1 MKAALAILFSAAM
14 VSISVQAEEIG
25 SVSTV
30 WKLVG
35 PNHKIIVEVFDD
47 PDIPNVSCWVSR
59 PKTGGISGAV
69 GLAEDPSYGSIAC
82 RRCWRLSTLARTPPL
97 PFFRARSGGRLC
109 SASTG
114 SASGR
119 REDVPTSAWLG
130 EDNRLLRQCE
140 VPVPHSLGL
149 LYSIFTEYCGFKA
162 NSGEYKLMGLAP
174 MVSRSTSI

>member
-14 VSISVQAEEIG
+14 VSISAQAEEIG

-82 RRCWRLSTLARTPPL
+82 RQRGPIVLSEELKRRLVRETEDGGVKVFKERTSPIFKTMQVTRMYDAQRNTLIYLDWSDKLVEGSPKNSLSVVVMSPWDQ
-97 PFFRARSGGRLC
+97 RS
-109 SASTG
+109 
-114 SASGR
+114 
-119 REDVPTSAWLG
+119 
-130 EDNRLLRQCE
+130 
-140 VPVPHSLGL
+140 
-149 LYSIFTEYCGFKA
+149 
-162 NSGEYKLMGLAP
+162 
-174 MVSRSTSI
+174 

>member
-14 VSISVQAEEIG
+14 VSISAQAEEIG

-82 RRCWRLSTLARTPPL
+82 RQRGPIVLSEELKRRLVRETEDGGVKVFQERTSPIFKTMQVTRMYDAQRNTLIYIEWSDKLVEGSPKNSLSVVVMSPWDQ
-97 PFFRARSGGRLC
+97 RS
-109 SASTG
+109 
-114 SASGR
+114 
-119 REDVPTSAWLG
+119 
-130 EDNRLLRQCE
+130 
-140 VPVPHSLGL
+140 
-149 LYSIFTEYCGFKA
+149 
-162 NSGEYKLMGLAP
+162 
-174 MVSRSTSI
+174 

>member
-1 MKAALAILFSAAM
+1 MKAASAILFSAAM
-14 VSISVQAEEIG
+14 VSISAQAEEIG

-82 RRCWRLSTLARTPPL
+82 RQRGPIVLSEELKRRLVRETEDGGVKVFKERTSPIFKTMQVTRMYDAQRNTLIYLDWSDKLVEGSPKNSLSVVVMSPWDQ
-97 PFFRARSGGRLC
+97 RS
-109 SASTG
+109 
-114 SASGR
+114 
-119 REDVPTSAWLG
+119 
-130 EDNRLLRQCE
+130 
-140 VPVPHSLGL
+140 
-149 LYSIFTEYCGFKA
+149 
-162 NSGEYKLMGLAP
+162 
-174 MVSRSTSI
+174 

>member
-14 VSISVQAEEIG
+14 VSISAQAEEIG

-82 RRCWRLSTLARTPPL
+82 RQRGPIVLSEELKRRLAKETEDGGVKVFKERTSPIFKTMQVTRMYDAQRNTLIYLEWSDKLVEGSPKSSLSVVVMSPWDQ
-97 PFFRARSGGRLC
+97 RS
-109 SASTG
+109 
-114 SASGR
+114 
-119 REDVPTSAWLG
+119 
-130 EDNRLLRQCE
+130 
-140 VPVPHSLGL
+140 
-149 LYSIFTEYCGFKA
+149 
-162 NSGEYKLMGLAP
+162 
-174 MVSRSTSI
+174 

>member
-14 VSISVQAEEIG
+14 VSISAQAEEIG

-82 RRCWRLSTLARTPPL
+82 RQRGPIVLSEELKRRLVRETEDGGVKVFKERTSQIFKTMQVTRMYDAQRNTLIYLKWSDKLVEGSPKNSLSVVVMSPWDQ
-97 PFFRARSGGRLC
+97 RS
-109 SASTG
+109 
-114 SASGR
+114 
-119 REDVPTSAWLG
+119 
-130 EDNRLLRQCE
+130 
-140 VPVPHSLGL
+140 
-149 LYSIFTEYCGFKA
+149 
-162 NSGEYKLMGLAP
+162 
-174 MVSRSTSI
+174 

>member
-1 MKAALAILFSAAM
+1 MKAALPILFSAAV
-14 VSISVQAEEIG
+14 VSTSAQAEEIG

-82 RRCWRLSTLARTPPL
+82 RQRGPIVLSEELKRRLVRETEDGGVKVFKERTSPIFKTMQVTRMYDAQRNTLIYLEWSDKLVEGSPKNSLSVVVMSPWDQ
-97 PFFRARSGGRLC
+97 RS
-109 SASTG
+109 
-114 SASGR
+114 
-119 REDVPTSAWLG
+119 
-130 EDNRLLRQCE
+130 
-140 VPVPHSLGL
+140 
-149 LYSIFTEYCGFKA
+149 
-162 NSGEYKLMGLAP
+162 
-174 MVSRSTSI
+174 